1 MENEYFPSDQHQVR
15 TSLKG
20 QFLMA
25 MPGLAD
31 PNFAFTVTCICEHAP
46 EGAVGIIVNQV
57 HAFLSGKDI
66 FDELKIR
73 YKPGSEFIPIH
84 LGGPVHI
91 DEIFVLHGPPFG
103 WRGCLMVTPFLAM
116 SNTRDILEA
125 IAMGEGPKSLMIAL
139 GCAGWGP
146 AQLESEIR
154 QNAWLTSP
162 ASENVLFNTPV
173 EARWEEALRNMGI
186 EPALLSDTAGHA

>member
-1 MENEYFPSDQHQVR
+1 MENFPYEQHAQI
-15 TSLKG
+15 SLRG

-31 PNFAFTVTCICEHAP
+31 PNFAYTVTCICEHAP
-46 EGAVGIIVNQV
+46 EGAVGFVVNQV

-73 YKPGSEFIPIH
+73 HAPGADTIPIH
-84 LGGPVHI
+84 IGGPVHI
-91 DEIFVLHGPPFG
+91 DEIFVLHGPPFE
-103 WRGCLMVTPFLAM
+103 WKGCIMVTPFLAM

-125 IAMGEGPKSLMIAL
+125 IAMGTGPKSLMIIL

-146 AQLESEIR
+146 EQLEAEIS
-154 QNAWLTSP
+154 QNTWLTSP
-162 ASENVLFNTPV
+162 ASENILFNIPV
-173 EARWEEALRNMGI
+173 EARWEESLRNMGI
-186 EPALLSDTAGHA
+186 EPTLLSDTAGHA